1 MQRPIMEGVLAGGAS
16 MIVAL
21 IWWTISP
28 FHPLVIYLLYLIA
41 LFFMLLS
48 TFWWLAKENALK
60 EWFLNLNKEKLI
72 IIYISTLVLAV
83 APLGWMLL
91 SYE

>member
-1 MQRPIMEGVLAGGAS
+1 MEGFLAGGAS
-16 MIVAL
+16 LVVAL
-21 IWWTISP
+21 IWWAISP

-41 LFFMLLS
+41 LFFILLS
-48 TFWWLAKENALK
+48 TFWWLAKESALK
-60 EWFLNLNKEKLI
+60 EWFVDLNKERLI
-72 IIYISTLVLAV
+72 IIYILTLALAV